1 MSEHTTRKA
10 FTIALEGNIGAGKT
24 RFINYLK
31 EQEDLKHIVLL
42 DEQVNK
48 WQNFHGKNLIK
59 MFYENPNRWGFTFQS
74 CALLSMIER
83 QLDSEKAEIRIME
96 RSPHSS
102 LRIFAESMLKS
113 GYISDVEKGLLE
125 NWLKLLTESS
135 TVNLE
140 LDGIVYVRTSV
151 AVAIDRISFR
161 NREGESHLTEEYAE
175 RIDKEHEEWLTKE
188 VDSKKVVI
196 MDGDKSGKDIVKE
209 YRRIIDWVKQ
219 KKIEKDGVWLKQ

>member
-1 MSEHTTRKA
+1 
-10 FTIALEGNIGAGKT
+10 
-24 RFINYLK
+24 
-31 EQEDLKHIVLL
+31 
-42 DEQVNK
+42 
-48 WQNFHGKNLIK
+48 
-59 MFYENPNRWGFTFQS
+59 
-74 CALLSMIER
+74 MIER

-125 NWLKLLTESS
+125 NWLQLLTESS

-161 NREGESHLTEEYAE
+161 NREGENHLTEEYAD

-219 KKIEKDGVWLKQ
+219 KKMDKDGVWLEY